1 MIWVVYNVL
10 FAIGYS
16 LMLPYFIF
24 RMVRRG
30 GYLKGFLERLCVF
43 DAAAAAKI
51 RERPRIW
58 IHAVSVGEIMV
69 ALRFIDEFRTQEP
82 SVAFMLTTT
91 TSTGHSIATGRLNAS
106 DVIAYFPVDFPFVIR
121 RALDLFRPRA
131 LVLVE
136 SELWPNLVRLT
147 AARGIPVILVNG
159 RMSERSERGYRIVRV
174 FFEKAINKVKL
185 LCVQTPDDE
194 RRMVALGAKS
204 SLVRV
209 TGSAKYDLTNVDSSG
224 LSRVEAAL
232 KTLGV
237 TRDNLLIVA
246 GSTWPGEESILVDIF
261 KTLRARIPNLRLAI
275 VPRHAERA
283 AKVAAEIRSSGLS
296 VVRRSEVGP
305 QGTLPGDVILVDT
318 TGELIGFYACA
329 TVVFVGKSLTKTGG
343 QNIIEPATFGKP
355 IIVGPHMQN
364 FAGVIRDF
372 LAARAIIQVVDAS
385 ELEAAFSK
393 LLGDPGLRQ
402 EYGERAVALVNAK
415 KGAVRLTVELV
426 RDAMKIG

>member
-1 MIWVVYNVL
+1 
-10 FAIGYS
+10 
-16 LMLPYFIF
+16 
-24 RMVRRG
+24 
-30 GYLKGFLERLCVF
+30 
-43 DAAAAAKI
+43 
-51 RERPRIW
+51 
-58 IHAVSVGEIMV
+58 
-69 ALRFIDEFRTQEP
+69 
-82 SVAFMLTTT
+82 
-91 TSTGHSIATGRLNAS
+91 
-106 DVIAYFPVDFPFVIR
+106 
-121 RALDLFRPRA
+121 
-131 LVLVE
+131 
-136 SELWPNLVRLT
+136 
-147 AARGIPVILVNG
+147 
-159 RMSERSERGYRIVRV
+159 
-174 FFEKAINKVKL
+174 
-185 LCVQTPDDE
+185 
-194 RRMVALGAKS
+194 MVALGAKS

>member
-1 MIWVVYNVL
+1 MIWVVYNIL

-16 LMLPYFIF
+16 MMLPYFIF

-43 DAAAAAKI
+43 DAAAAARI

-58 IHAVSVGEIMV
+58 IHAVSVGEILV
-69 ALRFIDEFRTQEP
+69 ALRFIDEFRVQEP
-82 SVAFMLTTT
+82 GVAFVLTTT
-91 TSTGHSIATGRLNAS
+91 TSTGHSIAAARLNAS

-147 AARGIPVILVNG
+147 AGRGIPVILVNG
-159 RMSERSERGYRIVRV
+159 RMSERSERGYKIVRV

-194 RRMVALGAKS
+194 RRMVALGAKP

-209 TGSAKYDLTNVDSSG
+209 TGSAKYDLTDVDNSG

-237 TRDNLLIVA
+237 TRDNLL
-246 GSTWPGEESILVDIF
+246 
-261 KTLRARIPNLRLAI
+261 
-275 VPRHAERA
+275 
-283 AKVAAEIRSSGLS
+283 
-296 VVRRSEVGP
+296 
-305 QGTLPGDVILVDT
+305 
-318 TGELIGFYACA
+318 
-329 TVVFVGKSLTKTGG
+329 
-343 QNIIEPATFGKP
+343 
-355 IIVGPHMQN
+355 
-364 FAGVIRDF
+364 
-372 LAARAIIQVVDAS
+372 
-385 ELEAAFSK
+385 
-393 LLGDPGLRQ
+393 
-402 EYGERAVALVNAK
+402 
-415 KGAVRLTVELV
+415 
-426 RDAMKIG
+426 